1 MYLNEPIDFLI
12 LVFVGLMA
20 GAINTLGGGGS
31 LITLPALIFLGLP
44 PSIANASN
52 RIGILF
58 SSISATTGYASKGVM
73 NFPFNIY
80 LGFSAL
86 FGSLLGAKI
95 AIEIDGEL
103 FNKILSIL
111 MIIVLL
117 LIVFKPSNTQNNFV
131 EKLHGKH
138 LLISILIFF
147 LIGIYGVFINAGIG
161 IIIMFFLNSFNN
173 LSLVKSN
180 ATKVS
185 VVSIYTF
192 AAVLFFA
199 YNNKID
205 WEAGFV
211 LATGTSVGAWLA
223 SRWSVLKGD
232 KTIKIFLIIC
242 VSVMSIKLWFF

>member
-31 LITLPALIFLGLP
+31 LLTLPALIFLGLP

-95 AIEIDGEL
+95 AIEIDGQL

-117 LIVFKPSNTQNNFV
+117 LIVFKPSNTKNNFV

-147 LIGIYGVFINAGIG
+147 LIGIYGGFINAGIG

>member
-31 LITLPALIFLGLP
+31 LLTLPALIFLGLP

-95 AIEIDGEL
+95 AIEIDGQL

-117 LIVFKPSNTQNNFV
+117 LIVFKRSNTQNNFV

-147 LIGIYGVFINAGIG
+147 LIGIYGGFINAGIG

>member
-31 LITLPALIFLGLP
+31 LLTLPALIFLGLP

-95 AIEIDGEL
+95 AIEIDGQL
-103 FNKILSIL
+103 FNRILSIL

-117 LIVFKPSNTQNNFV
+117 LIVFKPSNIQNNFV

-147 LIGIYGVFINAGIG
+147 LIGIYGGFINAGIG

>member
-31 LITLPALIFLGLP
+31 LLTLPALIFLGLP

-58 SSISATTGYASKGVM
+58 SSVSATTGYASKGVM

-95 AIEIDGEL
+95 AIEIDGQL

-117 LIVFKPSNTQNNFV
+117 LIVFRPSNTQNNFV
-131 EKLHGKH
+131 EKLQGKH
-138 LLISILIFF
+138 LVVSIFIFF
-147 LIGIYGVFINAGIG
+147 LIGIYGGFINAGIG

>member
-31 LITLPALIFLGLP
+31 LLTLPALIFLGLP

-95 AIEIDGEL
+95 AIEIDGQL

-117 LIVFKPSNTQNNFV
+117 LIVFKPSNIQNNFV

-147 LIGIYGVFINAGIG
+147 LIGIYGGFINAGIG

>member
-31 LITLPALIFLGLP
+31 LLTLPALIFLGLP

-95 AIEIDGEL
+95 AIEIDGQL

-138 LLISILIFF
+138 LVISIFIFF
-147 LIGIYGVFINAGIG
+147 LIGIYGGFINAGIG
-161 IIIMFFLNSFNN
+161 IIIMFHLSNQMPQKFL
-173 LSLVKSN
+173 
-180 ATKVS
+180 
-185 VVSIYTF
+185 
-192 AAVLFFA
+192 LFQFTHLLPF
-199 YNNKID
+199 Y
-205 WEAGFV
+205 F
-211 LATGTSVGAWLA
+211 LP
-223 SRWSVLKGD
+223 
-232 KTIKIFLIIC
+232 TI
-242 VSVMSIKLWFF
+242 IKLIGKLDLFWQQEQVLVHG

>member
-31 LITLPALIFLGLP
+31 LLTLPALIFLGLP

-95 AIEIDGEL
+95 AIEIDGLL

-147 LIGIYGVFINAGIG
+147 LIGIYGGFINAGIG

-211 LATGTSVGAWLA
+211 LATGTIVGAWLA

>member
-31 LITLPALIFLGLP
+31 LLTLPALIFLGLP

-58 SSISATTGYASKGVM
+58 SSISATSGYASKGVM

-95 AIEIDGEL
+95 AIEIDGQL

-147 LIGIYGVFINAGIG
+147 LIGIYGGFINAGIG

>member
-31 LITLPALIFLGLP
+31 LLTLPALIFLGLP

-95 AIEIDGEL
+95 AIEIDGLL

-147 LIGIYGVFINAGIG
+147 LIGIYGGFINAGIG

>member
-31 LITLPALIFLGLP
+31 LLTLPALIFLGLP

-58 SSISATTGYASKGVM
+58 SSISATTGYAIKGVM

-95 AIEIDGEL
+95 AIEIDGQL

-147 LIGIYGVFINAGIG
+147 LIGIYGGFINAGIG

>member
-31 LITLPALIFLGLP
+31 LLTLPALIFLGLP

-95 AIEIDGEL
+95 AIEIDGQL

-147 LIGIYGVFINAGIG
+147 LIGIYGGFINAGIG
-161 IIIMFFLNSFNN
+161 IIIMFFFNSFNN

>member
-12 LVFVGLMA
+12 LIFVGLMA

-31 LITLPALIFLGLP
+31 LLTLPALIFLGLP

-95 AIEIDGEL
+95 AIEIDGQL

-138 LLISILIFF
+138 LLISILKFF
-147 LIGIYGVFINAGIG
+147 LIGIYGGFINAGIG

>member
-31 LITLPALIFLGLP
+31 LLTLPALIFLGLP

-58 SSISATTGYASKGVM
+58 SSISATTGYASKCVM

-95 AIEIDGEL
+95 AIEIDGQL

-147 LIGIYGVFINAGIG
+147 LIGIYGGFINAGIG

-211 LATGTSVGAWLA
+211 LATGTSGGAWLA

>member
-31 LITLPALIFLGLP
+31 LLTLPSLIFLGLP

-95 AIEIDGEL
+95 AIEIDGQL

-147 LIGIYGVFINAGIG
+147 LIGIYGGFINAGIG

>member
-31 LITLPALIFLGLP
+31 LLTLPALIFLGLP

-95 AIEIDGEL
+95 AIEIDGQL

-111 MIIVLL
+111 MIIILL

-138 LLISILIFF
+138 LVISIFIFF
-147 LIGIYGVFINAGIG
+147 LIGIYGGFINAGIG

-223 SRWSVLKGD
+223 SRWSVLKGA

>member
-1 MYLNEPIDFLI
+1 
-12 LVFVGLMA
+12 
-20 GAINTLGGGGS
+20 
-31 LITLPALIFLGLP
+31 
-44 PSIANASN
+44 
-52 RIGILF
+52 
-58 SSISATTGYASKGVM
+58 M

-95 AIEIDGEL
+95 AIEIDGLL

-147 LIGIYGVFINAGIG
+147 LIGIYGGFINAGIG